1 MCISH
6 IGHSTLHI
14 DPTRILS
21 LKNVL
26 HVPSSNKNLVSIHRF
41 THDNHVFV
49 EYHPYVFL
57 VKDLVTRRV
66 LLRGKCKGGLY
77 PFPSLEN
84 AMSRCVLSTVR
95 PSLTC
100 WHDRL
105 GHPSMIV
112 VQKVLDANKI
122 SFAKEKSAGKV
133 CDACQCARSHQL
145 LFTRSISVSKAPLE
159 LVFSYVWGPAP
170 TSVGRNN
177 CYVSFINDYSKFTW
191 IYLLKHKS
199 EVFEKFHIFEQ
210 HVERLL
216 GREIISMQMDW
227 GGEYQ
232 KLNSFFTN
240 IGISHH
246 VSCPHTHQQN
256 GAAERKHRH
265 IVEVG
270 LSLLSHASMPLKFWD
285 EAYLTA
291 VFLINRTPSK
301 VIKFQTPMQHLLGN
315 ALDYSILRTFGCAC
329 WPNLRPYNAHKLSF
343 YSKRCVFLGYSNQHK
358 GYKCL
363 EPSYGRV
370 FVSHDVI
377 FDETV
382 FCFLPF
388 IQMPEPKFDLRSS
401 SFIQCCAT
409 HKWGHM

>member
-1 MCISH
+1 
-6 IGHSTLHI
+6 
-14 DPTRILS
+14 
-21 LKNVL
+21 
-26 HVPSSNKNLVSIHRF
+26 
-41 THDNHVFV
+41 
-49 EYHPYVFL
+49 
-57 VKDLVTRRV
+57 
-66 LLRGKCKGGLY
+66 
-77 PFPSLEN
+77 
-84 AMSRCVLSTVR
+84 
-95 PSLTC
+95 
-100 WHDRL
+100 
-105 GHPSMIV
+105 
-112 VQKVLDANKI
+112 
-122 SFAKEKSAGKV
+122 
-133 CDACQCARSHQL
+133 
-145 LFTRSISVSKAPLE
+145 
-159 LVFSYVWGPAP
+159 
-170 TSVGRNN
+170 
-177 CYVSFINDYSKFTW
+177 
-191 IYLLKHKS
+191 
-199 EVFEKFHIFEQ
+199 
-210 HVERLL
+210 
-216 GREIISMQMDW
+216 
-227 GGEYQ
+227 
-232 KLNSFFTN
+232 
-240 IGISHH
+240 

-256 GAAERKHRH
+256 GATERKHRH

-270 LSLLSHASMPLKFWD
+270 LSLLSHASMPLKFWN